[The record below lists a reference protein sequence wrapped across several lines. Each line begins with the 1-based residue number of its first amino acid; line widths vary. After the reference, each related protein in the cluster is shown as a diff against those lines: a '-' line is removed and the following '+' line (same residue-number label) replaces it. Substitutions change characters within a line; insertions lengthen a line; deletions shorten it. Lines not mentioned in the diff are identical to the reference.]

1 MDEANGARKQP
12 PSLMETIELGL
23 ELSSHSWADMNN
35 PGNSVEDVDL
45 LADRILAI
53 MLIRIIGV
61 LSKRGET
68 PNLPE
73 FPDYST
79 STICH
84 TLIDYCT
91 KHQQQVLQDSSDEIK
106 EEKGDGLPSTEILI
120 WPEAIQETVI
130 SQLYDYISQILEA
143 YRAVSYHNR
152 DHAYH
157 VFMSAHKLLDMVLC
171 EYDYS
176 GTISCSPIR
185 KPNRITYGLKADP
198 LTQLAFLFSALVHDV
213 DHTGVSNRQLVL
225 ECDELAILYNDQS
238 VAEQRSLAI
247 AFSLLMK
254 DCFDDLRT
262 VIFTESGEY
271 MKFRKL
277 VIDIVLCTDIASPER
292 VQIVKSKW
300 KEAFGEKPK
309 QQNLLMMSPPR
320 EEDDL
325 SRASLRS
332 TSIGSQRRTTVLRNS
347 GCKRIE
353 EIEFSNNSQIS
364 AGHDRLE
371 NPLSLENVA
380 SNDNAEPPS
389 RSDLA
394 PQKSLTFAEV
404 KKRNEWKT
412 APLAKEV
419 KDQVNHKLVRRFFRH
434 RGSISFGSRSGR
446 IISKRS
452 SAQSDEQN
460 QSINEFRAELE
471 KIKQRKTKMSKMQSF
486 RKSLRKLKPKRRKR
500 KKKKNPDESLVS
512 VHETKEIENEGVK
525 TAKSSVSIKS
535 AQNTIENKIAE
546 DTNEAKKLIAN
557 KDEVK
562 EDFLLPEGLL
572 ENKLKT
578 KKSSSSGELEK
589 IKGLL
594 NQYEDDLSVS
604 SEYSN
609 DSSVFVQATAK
620 RSSMDAVKV
629 RTYNKSASM
638 EDPALSTSE
647 HKIRIKRT
655 TLRRSSSHTD
665 RNTLRRQSRRFT
677 EPPNLFLDR
686 KKFHFRLGIR
696 RALDLSGN
704 QIDPYNASTNES
716 LEQDQDENDEFKV
729 IVILEQLM
737 KAADVAANMQ
747 GWETMVAWC
756 KRLFFE
762 QKKCFDDGRGPNPV
776 VEWHENQIAFF
787 ESYTMPLACRVA
799 ETGVLELDHANLLVN
814 GVRQNNIRW
823 MIEGRLVLEKMKKEF
838 DELADKKIKE
848 EREKRKQ
855 RSNTVI

>member
-1 MDEANGARKQP
+1 
-12 PSLMETIELGL
+12 METIELGL

-35 PGNSVEDVDL
+35 PGNNIEDVDL
-45 LADRILAI
+45 LVDRILAI

-91 KHQQQVLQDSSDEIK
+91 KHQQQVLQDSIDEIK

-130 SQLYDYISQILEA
+130 SQLYDYISQILEG
-143 YRAVSYHNR
+143 YRGVSYHNR

-185 KPNRITYGLKADP
+185 KPNRITYGLKSDP

-254 DCFDDLRT
+254 NCFGDLRT

-309 QQNLLMMSPPR
+309 QQNILMMPPTK
-320 EEDDL
+320 EEDDF

-332 TSIGSQRRTTVLRNS
+332 ASIGSQRRTTVLRNS

-364 AGHDRLE
+364 TGHDRLE
-371 NPLSLENVA
+371 NPSSLENVA

-419 KDQVNHKLVRRFFRH
+419 KDQGSHNLVRSFFRH
-434 RGSISFGSRSGR
+434 RGSITFGSRSGR

-452 SAQSDEQN
+452 SAQSDEQHE
-460 QSINEFRAELE
+460 SINEFRAELE
-471 KIKQRKTKMSKMQSF
+471 KIKQRKKKMSKMQSF
-486 RKSLRKLKPKRRKR
+486 RKSLRKFKPKRRKR
-500 KKKKNPDESLVS
+500 KKKKNQDESLAS

-525 TAKSSVSIKS
+525 TAKSSVSNAIGKS
-535 AQNTIENKIAE
+535 IDEKTK
-546 DTNEAKKLIAN
+546 EAKLLVAN
-557 KDEVK
+557 NEDKK

-578 KKSSSSGELEK
+578 KKSSSGEMDK

-609 DSSVFVQATAK
+609 DSSVFVQAQGR
-620 RSSMDAVKV
+620 RSSLGAVKV

-655 TLRRSSSHTD
+655 MMRRSSSHTD
-665 RNTLRRQSRRFT
+665 RSTLRRQSRRFT
-677 EPPNLFLDR
+677 EPPNLLLDR

-704 QIDPYNASTNES
+704 QIDPYKASTNES
-716 LEQDQDENDEFKV
+716 LEQDQDENDDFKV

-762 QKKCFDDGRGPNPV
+762 QKKCFNDGRGPNPV

-838 DELADKKIKE
+838 DELDTTKKAEKE
-848 EREKRKQ
+848 KMRK